1 MRGPAKCELIAVSR
15 TGQRRVIAWWRV
27 PAPGY
32 GVPGHPGHLVLAGS
46 SSFPRGQ
53 RTQLIVSVVH
63 GPTLVTVP
71 A

>member
-1 MRGPAKCELIAVSR
+1 VRGPATCELIAVSR

-32 GVPGHPGHLVLAGS
+32 GVPGHLVLAGS
-46 SSFPRGQ
+46 SAFPRGQ
-53 RTQLIVSVVH
+53 LTQLIVSVVH